1 MDGNERY
8 ALLMELANM
17 MIEMGHSVKGA
28 SLDEHGVCL
37 ETEQGG
43 TEVRIWVTV
52 KKAEQQG

>member
-1 MDGNERY
+1 MGGNERY
-8 ALLMELANM
+8 ALLMELANV

-52 KKAEQQG
+52 KNAEA